1 MRKVHPFMLRGIWVL
16 AVFWGFLVSSVWFC
30 ARWGFLVGPFPSGCV
45 QGLRFLWVCPFS
57 VSFFGRSHVL
67 GYYLHDLGGDNWAA
81 HNTVCLFWGW
91 VRFVLELY
99 MLALVGLPSLRGYYA
114 CMVFSAKGAFWR
126 NCRLTERETSFSL
139 LGVFLYSRYSLRR
152 WWGKVLWLLWVGRAR
167 HPGPFSGSMS
177 VEVFNIGGWL
187 THGDLALETT
197 VDFLAVIEHRL
208 VPARVRGEWAR
219 LRARGASSVWSPASQ
234 ESSHVGHGGVGVV

>member
-1 MRKVHPFMLRGIWVL
+1 MRPL
-16 AVFWGFLVSSVWFC
+16 C
-30 ARWGFLVGPFPSGCV
+30 
-45 QGLRFLWVCPFS
+45 
-57 VSFFGRSHVL
+57 
-67 GYYLHDLGGDNWAA
+67 
-81 HNTVCLFWGW
+81 
-91 VRFVLELY
+91 
-99 MLALVGLPSLRGYYA
+99 
-114 CMVFSAKGAFWR
+114 
-126 NCRLTERETSFSL
+126 SL

-234 ESSHVGHGGVGVV
+234 ESSHVGHGGVGVVSLRGAPAFFTYLCYCSVQAFF